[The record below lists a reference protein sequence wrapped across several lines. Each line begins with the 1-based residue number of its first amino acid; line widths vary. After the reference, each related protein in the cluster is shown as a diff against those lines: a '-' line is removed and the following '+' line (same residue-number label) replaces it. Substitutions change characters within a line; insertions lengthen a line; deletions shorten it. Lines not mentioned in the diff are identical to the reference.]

1 MWYNKK
7 PSFGE
12 NKISTSVAKAFLKD
26 LDERLYQTTLADEA
40 PVQLLFMEQNPHA
53 SGDGDEFYYLT
64 ARKEGDFISRLPMT
78 QLSLALMEEL
88 FSGFTVFTHVN
99 ELPVPR
105 RAVADLAHYRVSP
118 HLFPVSYARFC
129 AAHPSCGETVL
140 FNGRDS
146 LFTVTKGANRALLES
161 AYTCPEY
168 GNTLFAVLSGVIG
181 PVDLSAIK
189 TYEEAEQFCQK
200 HSTLWM
206 SFSQNRLHVGI
217 EWSQDAENELVSKVR
232 LFCKARNITL
242 DVIWMDQ

>member
-7 PSFGE
+7 PSFWE
-12 NKISTSVAKAFLKD
+12 YETSAHAAKEFLKD
-26 LDERLYQTTLADEA
+26 LDAHLYRTTLADEA

-64 ARKEGDFISRLPMT
+64 ARKEGEFISRLPMT

-99 ELPVPR
+99 QLPVPR
-105 RAVADLAHYRVSP
+105 RAVADLAHHRVSP

-129 AAHPSCGETVL
+129 AAHLSCEEAVF

-146 LFTVTKGANRALLES
+146 LFTVTNGANRALLES

-168 GNTLFAVLSGVIG
+168 DNTLFAVLSGVAG

-189 TYEEAEQFCQK
+189 TYEDAEQFCQG
-200 HSTLWM
+200 HSNFWM
-206 SFSQNRLHVGI
+206 SFSHNRLHIGI
-217 EWSQDAENELVSKVR
+217 DWSQEAENELVAKVR
-232 LFCKARNITL
+232 RFCKARNITL
-242 DVIWMDQ
+242 DVIWMN